1 MPPPETQ
8 PTTPGVSPSTK
19 PEVLAE
25 ISRKGRIQRSPA
37 IQVENHTVVIT
48 GSWLK
53 TAAIY
58 DEHWQPEEV
67 EKPELLVAK
76 LKSQPV
82 RADIFTF
89 AQKLTD
95 REPRFPYSWEWEN
108 AAAIPIRSYD
118 VWWESLP
125 QETRKN
131 VRRAGKR
138 GVTVRP
144 VTFDDSLVEG
154 IKAIYDET
162 PVRQGRAFWHY
173 GKDFPTVKRENGT
186 YLDRCDFIG
195 AFCGGELIGF
205 LKMVYVGRVSSIMQI
220 LSKNMHFDKRP
231 TNALIAKAVEVCE
244 QKKMAYF
251 VYGQYVYGRDSEGPL
266 TEFKRRNGFEQI
278 RFPRY
283 YVPLT
288 TWGSVCV
295 KCGLHLGVKRFL
307 PARLERTLLN
317 CRAGLNRLL
326 RALRSTHPVPS
337 GPKAAGEPGKE
348 ED

>member
-1 MPPPETQ
+1 M
-8 PTTPGVSPSTK
+8 
-19 PEVLAE
+19 
-25 ISRKGRIQRSPA
+25 
-37 IQVENHTVVIT
+37 VIT

-53 TAAIY
+53 TAAIH
-58 DEHWQPEEV
+58 DEHWQPEEI
-67 EKPELLVAK
+67 ENPEMLMAK
-76 LKSQPV
+76 LKSQSV

-95 REPRFPYSWEWEN
+95 RKPRFPYALEWEN
-108 AAAIPIRSYD
+108 AAAIPIRSY
-118 VWWESLP
+118 VEWWDGLP

-138 GVTVRP
+138 DVTVRP
-144 VTFDDSLVEG
+144 VIFDDSLVEG

-173 GKDFPTVKRENGT
+173 GKDFATVKRENGT
-186 YLDRCDFIG
+186 YLDRCDFLG

-220 LSKNMHFDKRP
+220 ISKNQHFDKRP

-244 QKKMAYF
+244 HKKMAYF
-251 VYGQYVYGRDSEGPL
+251 VYGQYVYGKDSAGPL

-278 RFPRY
+278 LFPRY

-288 TWGSVCV
+288 TWGRACM
-295 KCGLHLGVKRFL
+295 KCGLHLGVKRFV
-307 PARLERTLLN
+307 PGRLERALLKW
-317 CRAGLNRLL
+317 RTQLHRL
-326 RALRSTHPVPS
+326 RGASGGTHTSPS
-337 GPKAAGEPGKE
+337 GQRAVVESGKE